1 MKHLVGGWIGAL
13 LGCIALLGI
22 DHWLRSNGHFTGLGE
37 DTMKLGLALIAAA
50 AAIAWYRGLAGQ
62 PLPLRIVLVGL
73 QLAAGYL
80 ITLGLA
86 IAYSCMAGLGCIA

>member
-1 MKHLVGGWIGAL
+1 
-13 LGCIALLGI
+13 
-22 DHWLRSNGHFTGLGE
+22 
-37 DTMKLGLALIAAA
+37 LALIAAA